1 MQKVSDYTIPKAV
14 DYENLSA
21 KAKKALDPTG
31 WWLQP
36 KYDGCALY
44 IKIGPGGL
52 VSDQW
57 VLSASGKQVAS
68 CFHIAHE
75 MSQYGPGEYCGE
87 VWHPDMDFQE
97 ISGAFRR
104 GYAQPQ
110 LQFMLFDACPR
121 GMEGY
126 TYVARVENLPIVHT
140 RQFYSWEHAW
150 SWARTAQADGGKDG
164 AILRNPEAFWEP
176 GRSKGDIIKLK
187 PLQDYDVEVVG
198 FEKDVG
204 AKTGRA
210 TVALIFRWKNGTTH
224 KVATGLNHE
233 QQAAPEQFVGKI
245 IRVKCMGLTSAGN
258 MREPRFDGV
267 RDDKLKADY

>member
-1 MQKVSDYTIPKAV
+1 MSDYTIPKAV
-14 DYENLSA
+14 DYDNLSA

-31 WWLQP
+31 WWLQQ
-36 KYDGCALY
+36 KWDGCAIYLNTMT
-44 IKIGPGGL
+44 
-52 VSDQW
+52 DEA
-57 VLSASGKQVAS
+57 LSASGKEVKS
-68 CFHIAHE
+68 CEHIFADVFNR
-75 MSQYGPGEYCGE
+75 YGHGEYCGE
-87 VWHPDMDFQE
+87 VWHPDLDFQE

-104 GYAQPQ
+104 GYAQPH
-110 LQFMLFDACPR
+110 LKIKLFDCLPL
-121 GMEGY
+121 GMASTEPY
-126 TYVARVENLPIVHT
+126 RVRASCLPT
-140 RQFYSWEHAW
+140 EDTAAFESWETAW
-150 SWARTAQADGGKDG
+150 EQARQWQSEGGCDG
-164 AILRNPEAFWEP
+164 AILRNPNAPWEP

-224 KVATGLNHE
+224 KVATGLSHE

>member
-44 IKIGPGGL
+44 VNTMNGHIR
-52 VSDQW
+52 
-57 VLSASGKQVAS
+57 SASGKPVDS
-68 CFHIAHE
+68 CDHIATDLMRH
-75 MSQYGPGEYCGE
+75 GPGEYCGE
-87 VWHPDMDFQE
+87 VWHPTMDFQE

-104 GYAQPQ
+104 GYAQPH
-110 LQFMLFDACPR
+110 LQFHLFDACPGGLEAEPYR
-121 GMEGY
+121 KRM
-126 TYVARVENLPIVHT
+126 AFLPMVHS
-140 RQFYSWEHAW
+140 REFESWDQ
-150 SWARTAQADGGKDG
+150 SWAWAKMAQADGGKDG
-164 AILRNPEAFWEP
+164 AILRNPNAPWEP

-245 IRVKCMGLTSAGN
+245 IRVKGMGLTSAGN

>member
-1 MQKVSDYTIPKAV
+1 MSDYTIPKAV

-21 KAKKALDPTG
+21 KAKKALNPTG
-31 WWLQP
+31 WLLQP

-44 IKIGPGGL
+44 INTMTDEIK
-52 VSDQW
+52 
-57 VLSASGKQVAS
+57 SATGTDNLACK
-68 CFHIAHE
+68 HILQE
-75 MSQYGPGEYCGE
+75 MYKYGPGEYCGE
-87 VWHPDMDFQE
+87 VWHPDMEFQE

-104 GYAQPQ
+104 GYAQPH
-110 LQFMLFDACPR
+110 LQFKLFDACPGGGEELPYFLR
-121 GMEGY
+121 TQY
-126 TYVARVENLPIVHT
+126 LPIVHSCPF
-140 RQFYSWEHAW
+140 QSWDHAW
-150 SWARTAQADGGKDG
+150 TWAREWQGAGGADG
-164 AILRNPEAFWEP
+164 AILRNPDATWEP

-210 TVALIFRWKNGTTH
+210 TVALIFRWKNNMAH

>member
-1 MQKVSDYTIPKAV
+1 MSDYTIPKAV

-31 WWLQP
+31 WLLQP

-44 IKIGPGGL
+44 VNTMTGA
-52 VSDQW
+52 
-57 VLSASGKQVAS
+57 VLSASGKTVDS
-68 CFHIAHE
+68 CDHILKDLYK
-75 MSQYGPGEYCGE
+75 YGPGEYCGE
-87 VWHPDMDFQE
+87 VWHPSMDFQE

-104 GYAQPQ
+104 GYAQPH
-110 LQFMLFDACPR
+110 LQFKLFDACPGGGEELPYFLR
-121 GMEGY
+121 TQYLPVVE
-126 TYVARVENLPIVHT
+126 TLVAD
-140 RQFYSWEHAW
+140 QWSWEVAWAHARRW
-150 SWARTAQADGGKDG
+150 QSDGGKDG
-164 AILRNPEAFWEP
+164 AILRNPDALWEP

-210 TVALIFRWKNGTTH
+210 TVALIFRWKNNMAH
-224 KVATGLNHE
+224 KVATGLSHE

>member
-1 MQKVSDYTIPKAV
+1 MASDYTIPKAV

-44 IKIGPGGL
+44 VNTMTGK
-52 VSDQW
+52 
-57 VLSASGKQVAS
+57 VLSASGKPVES
-68 CFHIAHE
+68 CDHIATDLMKH
-75 MSQYGPGEYCGE
+75 GPGEYCGE
-87 VWHPDMDFQE
+87 VWHPRMEFQE

-104 GYAQPQ
+104 GYAQPH
-110 LQFMLFDACPR
+110 LQFKLFDACRIGEKHMDYGRRMADLPR
-121 GMEGY
+121 ISTVLFRGWEEAWE
-126 TYVARVENLPIVHT
+126 VARDL
-140 RQFYSWEHAW
+140 Q
-150 SWARTAQADGGKDG
+150 AQGGCDG
-164 AILRNPEAFWEP
+164 AILRNPNAPWEP

>member
-44 IKIGPGGL
+44 VNTIDGTM
-52 VSDQW
+52 
-57 VLSASGKQVAS
+57 LSASGKGVES
-68 CFHIAHE
+68 CDHILTE
-75 MSQYGPGEYCGE
+75 MYKYGPGEYCGE
-87 VWHPDMDFQE
+87 VWHPDMEFQE

-110 LQFMLFDACPR
+110 LRFKLFDACPGGLEAMSYSYR
-121 GMEGY
+121 TRHLPMIYGHEFD
-126 TYVARVENLPIVHT
+126 TWDSAWDWARVW
-140 RQFYSWEHAW
+140 Q
-150 SWARTAQADGGKDG
+150 AQGGKDG
-164 AILRNPEAFWEP
+164 AILRNPNAPWEP

-198 FEKDVG
+198 FEKDIG

-210 TVALIFRWKNGTTH
+210 TVALIFRWKNNMTH